1 MYYLK
6 VSKNFEKKLKK
17 FIKKNPALKPIL
29 KEKLKI
35 LQENPFDPRLKTHE
49 LSGPLKDLYSFWL
62 TYEYR
67 IVFKIYPR
75 EKSIEFYAIGTHDE
89 VY

>member
-17 FIKKNPALKPIL
+17 FIKKNSALKPML

-35 LQENPFDPRLKTHE
+35 LQENPFDPRLKTHK
-49 LSGPLKDLYSFWL
+49 LSGPLKDFYSFWL

-67 IVFKIYPR
+67 IVIKIYPK
-75 EKSIEFYAIGTHDE
+75 EKLIEFYAIGTHDE

>member
-1 MYYLK
+1 MYQFK
-6 VSKNFEKKLKK
+6 VSRNFEKKLKK
-17 FIKKNPALKPIL
+17 FIKKNPELKIIL

-35 LQENPFDPRLKTHE
+35 LQENPFDPRLRTHK
-49 LSGPLKDLYSFWL
+49 LSGNLKDFYSFWL

-67 IVFKIYPR
+67 IVIKIYPK
-75 EKSIEFYAIGTHDE
+75 EKLIEFYAIGTHDE

>member
-35 LQENPFDPRLKTHE
+35 LQENPFDPRLKTHK
-49 LSGPLKDLYSFWL
+49 LSGPLKDFYSFWL

-67 IVFKIYPR
+67 IVIKIYPR

>member
-1 MYYLK
+1 MYHLK
-6 VSKNFEKKLKK
+6 VSKNFEQKLKK
-17 FIKKNPALKPIL
+17 FIKNNSALRSIL

-35 LQENPFDPRLKTHE
+35 LKENPFDPSLKTHK
-49 LSGPLKDLYSFWL
+49 LSGPFKDFYSFWL

-67 IVFKIYPR
+67 IVVKIYPK
-75 EKSIEFYAIGTHDE
+75 EKLIEFYAIGTHDE

>member
-1 MYYLK
+1 MYQLK

-17 FIKKNPALKPIL
+17 FIKRNPTLKSIL
-29 KEKLKI
+29 KEKLQI
-35 LQENPFDPRLKTHE
+35 LQENPFDSRLKTHR
-49 LSGPLKDLYSFWL
+49 LSGPLKDFFSFWL

-67 IVFKIYPR
+67 IVIKIYPK
-75 EKSIEFYAIGTHDE
+75 EKLIEFYTIGTHEE

>member
-1 MYYLK
+1 MYQLK

-17 FIKKNPALKPIL
+17 FIKRNPTLKSIL
-29 KEKLKI
+29 KEKLQI
-35 LQENPFDPRLKTHE
+35 LQENPFDSRLKTHR
-49 LSGPLKDLYSFWL
+49 LSGSLKDFYSFWL

-67 IVFKIYPR
+67 IVIKIYPK
-75 EKSIEFYAIGTHDE
+75 EKVIEFYSIGTHEE

>member
-1 MYYLK
+1 MYQLK

-17 FIKKNPALKPIL
+17 FIKRNPTLKSIL
-29 KEKLKI
+29 KEKLQI
-35 LQENPFDPRLKTHE
+35 LQENPFDPRLKTHR
-49 LSGPLKDLYSFWL
+49 LSGSLKDFYSFWL

-67 IVFKIYPR
+67 IVIKIYPK
-75 EKSIEFYAIGTHDE
+75 EKVIEFYTIGTHEE

>member
-1 MYYLK
+1 MYQFK
-6 VSKNFEKKLKK
+6 VSRNFEKKLKK
-17 FIKKNPALKPIL
+17 FIKKNSNLKSIL

-35 LQENPFDPRLKTHE
+35 LQENPFDPKLKTHK
-49 LSGPLKDLYSFWL
+49 LSGNLKDFYSFWL

-67 IVFKIYPR
+67 IVIKIYPK
-75 EKSIEFYAIGTHDE
+75 EKIIEFYAIGTHDE